1 LNIIISN
8 TAGIPL
14 YEQIR
19 EQIKTA
25 IFNGELI
32 EGDSLPSIRQ
42 LAKDLKISVITTMR
56 AYDELEQKGF
66 VVSVQGKGCFVQPQ
80 NTELMR
86 EQKLREVEAGLFAAI
101 NAAKMAKLTKEELL
115 NMFEL
120 LLKEDN
126 YD

>member
-1 LNIIISN
+1 MNIIISN